1 MCGANTSEKRDASE
15 DSRVRLMIQTLIE
28 CHLQILS
35 VFQLPGVQ
43 DQYRVWYVPV
53 GNGIKPV
60 SVCSHVGRPGLVK
73 RKQSKS
79 VKQPLN
85 KP

>member
-53 GNGIKPV
+53 TVLSRFCMFACGAA
-60 SVCSHVGRPGLVK
+60 RPCQEETEQIREATLE
-73 RKQSKS
+73 
-79 VKQPLN
+79 
-85 KP
+85 